1 MTKSGLLFSWTK
13 TKTFGVQT
21 MCPKESNSKNV

>member
-13 TKTFGVQT
+13 IKIFGVQA